1 MQNNNT
7 ISLINSLN
15 NFSFDS
21 KNVEKLNLLSNIF
34 FKNIE
39 NNVKK
44 NIEKN
49 IEKPTHNEKSDFF
62 TPLNVNSKDTLFW
75 CWYIFNNGYTEYNL
89 NKKKPFIIEKK
100 EKIEWI
106 TLLRENK
113 QSIKQLKFKLSDL
126 ENNLANEQTL
136 NIKTLIAICYIN
148 CIDIFVINGKT
159 FYQKLSD
166 SESEYK
172 MILKYDKQ
180 KRNYSIFLNTSLIQ
194 KTIDKCNNELFF
206 IDNISKPLKSISSYK
221 SAELQNIAEK
231 LNIPL
236 KFESSKKN
244 KTKKILYNEIQE
256 QIV

>member
-1 MQNNNT
+1 
-7 ISLINSLN
+7 
-15 NFSFDS
+15 
-21 KNVEKLNLLSNIF
+21 
-34 FKNIE
+34 
-39 NNVKK
+39 
-44 NIEKN
+44 
-49 IEKPTHNEKSDFF
+49 
-62 TPLNVNSKDTLFW
+62 
-75 CWYIFNNGYTEYNL
+75 
-89 NKKKPFIIEKK
+89 
-100 EKIEWI
+100 
-106 TLLRENK
+106 
-113 QSIKQLKFKLSDL
+113 
-126 ENNLANEQTL
+126 
-136 NIKTLIAICYIN
+136 
-148 CIDIFVINGKT
+148 
-159 FYQKLSD
+159 
-166 SESEYK
+166 